1 MKKKLLS
8 APTFESFVIALR
20 AWRLLLIAGLIGAL
34 IGAAVYQLW
43 PPPYRAMARVVVDQ
57 NLEQALPEAPDR
69 EVFYFLER
77 ETQKLEDLAWSDEVM
92 AQVMAKVE
100 FTNITQLR
108 DGKLQLSQ
116 PGDGGWR
123 MYGIDPLQANA
134 RALAVAWSDSFTDSV
149 HNAVMAAL
157 ELEAVKNEMAGLQDN
172 TSEETQKKRL
182 RLEEKATE
190 LEDLSRGIHPAVQVS
205 RSQKKDIAAERVSSM
220 GAYILAAALSALFLT
235 ILFQTF
241 SEKLSGSTIE
251 D

>member
-1 MKKKLLS
+1 MKKRLLS
-8 APTFESFVIALR
+8 APTSESLVNALR

-43 PPPYRAMARVVVDQ
+43 LPPYRAMARVVVDQ

-77 ETQKLEDLAWSDEVM
+77 ETQKLEELAWSDEVM

-100 FTNITQLR
+100 LTTIARLR

-123 MYGIDPLQANA
+123 MYGIDSAQDNA
-134 RALAVAWSDSFTDSV
+134 RALAVAWADSFTDSV
-149 HNAVMAAL
+149 QNAVMAAL
-157 ELEAVKNEMAGLQDN
+157 ELEAVKNELAGLQN
-172 TSEETQKKRL
+172 NLSAKTQQKRL
-182 RLEEKATE
+182 QLEDKAAE
-190 LEDLSRGIHPAVQVS
+190 LEDLSHGIHPAVQVS
-205 RSQKKDIAAERVSSM
+205 RSQKKDITAERISSM
-220 GAYILAAALSALFLT
+220 GTYILAAALSALFLT
-235 ILFQTF
+235 LLFQTF
-241 SEKLSGSTIE
+241 SEKLSESTIE